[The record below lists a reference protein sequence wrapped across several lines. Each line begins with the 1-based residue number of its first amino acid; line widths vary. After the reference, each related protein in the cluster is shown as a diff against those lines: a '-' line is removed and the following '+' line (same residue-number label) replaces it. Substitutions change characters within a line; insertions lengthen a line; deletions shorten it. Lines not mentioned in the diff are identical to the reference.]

1 MLHAMKTTHRP
12 ARLIVLLSCLLLVF
26 AAAAQEQRVRPDI
39 NHYFMDPDWQQ
50 WVNTFER
57 PGREVYDKRH
67 AIVTASKVGPGMDI
81 ADIGAGTG
89 LFTRLFAAAV
99 EPGGQ
104 VYARRHAIVA
114 ASKVVAGMN
123 VADIGAGTGLFTR
136 LFAAAVEPGGQV
148 YAIDISR
155 TFIENILRTC
165 REQGLSNVT
174 GIVNTPTD
182 IGLPAGSI
190 DLAFVTDTYHHFEYP
205 QQTLASIHQALRS
218 DGRLIIIDFRRDPR
232 ISSGWVMRHVR
243 GNKARVIEEVEAAG
257 FRLVDD
263 QPLLRTSYFLE
274 FSKPGK

>member
-57 PGREVYDKRH
+57 PGREVYDMRH

-81 ADIGAGTG
+81 
-89 LFTRLFAAAV
+89 
-99 EPGGQ
+99 
-104 VYARRHAIVA
+104 
-114 ASKVVAGMN
+114 
-123 VADIGAGTGLFTR
+123 ADIGAGTGLFTR

-174 GIVNTPTD
+174 GIVNTPMD
-182 IGLPAGSI
+182 IGLRANTI
-190 DLAFVTDTYHHFEYP
+190 DLAFITDTYHHFEYP

-232 ISSGWVMRHVR
+232 ISSNWVMSHVR

-257 FRLVDD
+257 FLLVGNK
-263 QPLLRTSYFLE
+263 PLMRTNYFLE
-274 FSKPGK
+274 FSKPREENGRQ